1 MKVKKTKIQIVFR
14 YVYIGFILANI
25 GIVVYLYFFLME
37 NVNGSINFD
46 ESNFPQN
53 LRKNNDIKTEE
64 FNTIIDKINERELKE
79 NTTIDNIFAN

>member
-14 YVYIGFILANI
+14 YVYIGFIFANI